1 MLPEI
6 EVVASSE
13 PASGSDFWSGF
24 WSSLDS
30 LIGSIG
36 NIQRSPSDD
45 PPDIPNS
52 RPSRSSTRIGVVRAI
67 SNWLARN
74 AGLLADVCFG
84 FQRNIEWLQDYQ
96 DVIQA
101 NRDPPRTLKELM
113 DGVGKKRPGY
123 DDHHIMEQ
131 TAAERWGLTRSEID
145 DPSNLVSIPRLKHY
159 QITGW
164 YAKPNRDYGGLSP
177 REFLSDKGPEIRR
190 AVGLRALRLFEVLTP

>member
-1 MLPEI
+1 MTI
-6 EVVASSE
+6 RQIFRTRGHRGV
-13 PASGSDFWSGF
+13 
-24 WSSLDS
+24 
-30 LIGSIG
+30 
-36 NIQRSPSDD
+36 QREL
-45 PPDIPNS
+45 
-52 RPSRSSTRIGVVRAI
+52 VVRAI

-123 DDHHIMEQ
+123 DDHHILEQ

-190 AVGLRALRLFEVLTP
+190 AWGYAHCACLRF